1 MYLQPIFDSPDIMKQ
16 LPTETK
22 RFKSVDSK
30 WRFTLQK
37 AFENPNILGNCSQEN
52 LKESFQE
59 SNRNLEMVQKGLTEY
74 LEKKRASFAR
84 FYFLSND
91 ELLEILSQTKEVRK
105 VRSHLRK
112 VFEAISDLTFQ
123 KDDCMTSMIS
133 AEGEEIQFTKKID
146 PKDRN
151 VEFWMGD
158 VEADVRFS

>member
-1 MYLQPIFDSPDIMKQ
+1 
-16 LPTETK
+16 
-22 RFKSVDSK
+22 
-30 WRFTLQK
+30 
-37 AFENPNILGNCSQEN
+37 
-52 LKESFQE
+52 
-59 SNRNLEMVQKGLTEY
+59 MVQKGLTEY

-112 VFEAISDLTFQ
+112 VFEAIADLTFQ
-123 KDDCMTSMIS
+123 KDDCMTHMIS
-133 AEGEEIQFTKKID
+133 AEGEIIELSKKID

-158 VEADVRFS
+158 VEK